1 MSTTRAVTSAVTF
14 YDLTELD
21 NIAIFSYSSLSQLYK
36 SIEKNRENHMCEKN
50 EPEWM
55 QQMKLTEE
63 IRRFASLYIQ
73 KAAKGSP
80 YSAQEI
86 DALFQLE
93 IEHGLLTPLA
103 LSRKMGISKALVSR
117 LIERLRNKG
126 VIEKVFSDHDKRSYC
141 LKLTQ
146 KGRDTLHSAYLYYI
160 APLKTL
166 EDKLGADQF
175 HLLFQLITLANES

>member
-1 MSTTRAVTSAVTF
+1 MQADFVNQIVTV

-21 NIAIFSYSSLSQLYK
+21 NIDIFSYSSLSQLYK
-36 SIEKNRENHMCEKN
+36 SIEKNRVNHMCENN

-86 DALFQLE
+86 DALFRLE
-93 IEHGLLTPLA
+93 IENGLLTPLA
-103 LSRKMGISKALVSR
+103 LSRKMGINKAIVSR
-117 LIERLRNKG
+117 LIERLHNKG
-126 VIEKVFSDHDKRSYC
+126 VIEKVFSNNDKRSYC

-146 KGRDTLHSAYLYYI
+146 KGRDTLSSAYLYYI

-175 HLLFQLITLANES
+175 HLLFQLISLANES